1 MILPTDAPAIA
12 VCHDAC
18 TLSESLVRAR
28 KASADFSTL
37 TRPGPLQNGAKGTK
51 RMTMSRHRRYVR
63 SPLVYEAHG
72 FVGVKPDSGV
82 LPVSCWCERRIV
94 AVRQTDV
101 QTGKTESCGH
111 PKCHA
116 PRSASRLKT
125 SAA

>member
-1 MILPTDAPAIA
+1 MILPNDAPGIA

-18 TLSESLVRAR
+18 AHSESLVRAR
-28 KASADFSTL
+28 KAGADFSTL
-37 TRPGPLQNGAKGTK
+37 THPGPLRNGAKGTK

-94 AVRQTDV
+94 AVQQTDV

-116 PRSASRLKT
+116 PRSTSRLKT

>member
-1 MILPTDAPAIA
+1 MILPNLAPGIA
-12 VCHDAC
+12 VSHDAC
-18 TLSESLVRAR
+18 ADSESLLRAR
-28 KASADFSTL
+28 KAGADFSTL
-37 TRPGPLQNGAKGTK
+37 THPGTLSIGAKGTK

-94 AVRQTDV
+94 AVQQTDV

-116 PRSASRLKT
+116 PRSTSRLKT